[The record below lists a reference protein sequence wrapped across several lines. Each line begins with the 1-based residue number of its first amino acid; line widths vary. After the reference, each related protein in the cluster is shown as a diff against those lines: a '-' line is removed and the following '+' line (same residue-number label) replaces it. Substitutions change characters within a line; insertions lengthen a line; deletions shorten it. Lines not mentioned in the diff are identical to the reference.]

1 MFNSIKSFFIGTA
14 YDIPKGDSL
23 DEAQV
28 NANSVYCGVEVSRAA
43 YENAN
48 LNPGQAVYTLAS
60 PLKELAPA
68 DHIASMKI
76 MADKTVELGTMVL
89 YLYKKEGVVKRVFKI
104 REQQVKDLLR
114 AKKMRYYL
122 TPLKWDA
129 NDTNLNGARAQT
141 SSDLERLLTL
151 SAKEANPKR
160 VKQKFAEIT
169 HKNAVEMPE
178 TPATKKVQ
186 ASQPV
191 EAVPVTS
198 DLNEAVKRHAKGDEQ
213 VGVVAEMGM
222 VDRNNGNQHFKSF
235 CLKIDVHGVIKPSYG
250 VELEREARERG
261 VRAGDTIRL
270 IFMGTEPTPVGFKKL
285 YRIEVLKKG
294 AKA

>member
-1 MFNSIKSFFIGTA
+1 MFDSIKSFFIGTA
-14 YDIPKGDSL
+14 YDISKDGSLNEAPGRDSL
-23 DEAQV
+23 VD
-28 NANSVYCGVEVSRAA
+28 CGVEVSRTE
-43 YENAN
+43 YDNAE
-48 LNPGQAVYTLAS
+48 LSPGQAVYTLAS

-68 DHIASMKI
+68 DYIATMKI

-122 TPLKWDA
+122 APLKWDA
-129 NDTNLNGARAQT
+129 SDSNLNGARAQT
-141 SSDLERLLTL
+141 SSDLERLLTI
-151 SAKEANPKR
+151 SAKEANPKKA
-160 VKQKFAEIT
+160 KQKFAEIT
-169 HKNAVEMPE
+169 HKNAVDMPE
-178 TPATKKVQ
+178 TPTPKVQ
-186 ASQPV
+186 ANQSVKPEPV
-191 EAVPVTS
+191 PT
-198 DLNEAVKRHAKGDEQ
+198 DLNEAVKRQAKGDEQ

-250 VELEREARERG
+250 VELEREARERD

-270 IFMGTEPTPVGFKKL
+270 IFMGTEPTPVGYKKL

-294 AKA
+294 AMA